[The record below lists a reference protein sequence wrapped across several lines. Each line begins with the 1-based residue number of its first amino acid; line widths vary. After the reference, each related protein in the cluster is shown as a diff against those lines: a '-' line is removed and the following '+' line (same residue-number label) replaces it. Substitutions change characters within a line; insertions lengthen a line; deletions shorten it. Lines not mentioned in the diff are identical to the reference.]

1 MPGRKPNKKE
11 LAKIKV
17 MSDLGLSPT
26 AIADKLGRSHNTV
39 IKYLD
44 SDVYNDPTISVIV
57 EKIKENEINDL
68 YLLGAKGRKRLHELV
83 DRGDSKM
90 IETIALVDRA
100 FQQRRLLEGKSTEN
114 IGSITRLINES
125 HEESIREAR
134 ERARKRREGEEATED

>member
-11 LAKIKV
+11 LAQMKV

-26 AIADKLGRSHNTV
+26 AIAEKLGRSHNTV

-44 SDVYNDPTISVIV
+44 SDVYNDPTISLIV

-83 DRGDSKM
+83 DSGNSKM
-90 IETIALVDRA
+90 IETIALMDRT
-100 FQQRRLLEGKSTEN
+100 FQQRRLLEGKTTEN
-114 IGSITRLINES
+114 IGSITRLIQES
-125 HEESIREAR
+125 HEESLRQAR
-134 ERARKRREGEEATED
+134 ERARKLPEGGEPT